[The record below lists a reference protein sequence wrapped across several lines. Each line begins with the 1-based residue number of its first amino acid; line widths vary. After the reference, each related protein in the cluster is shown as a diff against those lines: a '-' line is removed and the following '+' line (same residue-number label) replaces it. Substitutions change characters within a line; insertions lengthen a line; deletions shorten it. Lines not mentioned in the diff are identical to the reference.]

1 MATVAWRKPRGP
13 EPESERPEDAAPETS
28 AAEELGNEVRGG
40 RSADLM
46 SQSAIGFEAKRHWP
60 LWALAAV
67 SLAWFLIA
75 LVANSALPVQLFPNQ
90 AALATTA
97 ARLIPPVMV
106 LLLILA
112 FLPLGRRPLDVEEM
126 ETRVD
131 AANRSAN
138 DLEDQLA
145 RIHATLTACSE
156 RVEQLRSA
164 ASPQGEGLA
173 ATAQAL
179 EVAAGNMALSSTD
192 MGKAAAHLL
201 DLVPGLAGQA
211 LEAEAALRIAGS
223 EARRQLETV
232 EATLSQVAAH
242 GRDAGR
248 EAETMIASMQTLI
261 ARIDQSSTESTK
273 TIANRAYTLD
283 AAVTGVL
290 DRSAEAFQSIGDTL
304 QEQARRVE
312 QMVATARNE
321 LDGFGAD
328 GTRVVSQRLDVLL
341 GAASQLKQQFLEH
354 QALAGSL
361 NQVAEESIG
370 AIEARLGELQ
380 HRQSHATRTLVA
392 DADGS
397 VTIIEERLGQLRERQ
412 AQASR
417 ALMADADQSAL
428 AFEERL
434 TGLADRQRIAETEQR
449 ERLAA
454 ALSALEGQIDAIGT
468 RQQEAASRL
477 QETLAEVVAGVEAR
491 LEALKTRQQA
501 LGAELEAGAEAV
513 AAGVERRLD
522 GLSTRQA
529 DVREKLEADAVS
541 GIAAVEERLAA
552 LRGRQQELAAAMQAD
567 TAEGLASVEARFA
580 ALGASGAESLREAG
594 GLISR
599 TMAELDEL
607 GEALSARHNVAEAL
621 RGRIAELAPAFDS
634 FADHTDAR
642 IPELG
647 RGMDVL
653 GDRGRHV
660 SDQLDALAGRIESQ
674 VELLR
679 DSAAAFERDHAAV
692 AGLAQSLAGEFDA
705 ARGMVAEIHSNTEQT
720 AIAAASRMVENVM
733 QVRQAVNATSAE
745 IRDLLTSVVSEAEQS
760 LDTFASTKAEAAFGA
775 PIRLQIAALEDASV
789 KAAEAAGIASE
800 RLSTRLV
807 DLMRT
812 ISETEARVDEVDTRM
827 EVRARDTLAAR
838 SLRLV
843 DSLQNASVDVARL
856 LAVDVG
862 DSAWA
867 RYLKGDRSLF
877 ARATV
882 RLADKET
889 ARKIARHYNHDEAF
903 EAEAS
908 RYLDQFEELIR
919 RVLKDPDGEAFAL
932 VLLSSDIGKLYV
944 MISEA
949 IGRPI
954 ARRAA

>member
-1 MATVAWRKPRGP
+1 
-13 EPESERPEDAAPETS
+13 
-28 AAEELGNEVRGG
+28 
-40 RSADLM
+40 M
-46 SQSAIGFEAKRHWP
+46 SQSAIGFEAKRRWP
-60 LWALAAV
+60 LWGLAAV
-67 SLAWFLIA
+67 SLGWFLLA
-75 LVANSALPVQLFPNQ
+75 LLGALPASLFGQLLPNQ
-90 AALATTA
+90 PELAATA
-97 ARLIPPVMV
+97 ARLFPPAMA

-131 AANRSAN
+131 AASRSAL
-138 DLEDQLA
+138 DLEAQLA
-145 RIHATLTACSE
+145 RIHATLGDCAA
-156 RVEQLRSA
+156 RVEQLRASA
-164 ASPQGEGLA
+164 APQGDGLA

-179 EVAAGNMALSSTD
+179 EVAAGNMVLSSTD
-192 MGKAAAHLL
+192 MGKAAESLL

-261 ARIDQSSTESTK
+261 ARIDQSSSESTK

-341 GAASQLKQQFLEH
+341 GAANQLKQQFLEH
-354 QALAGSL
+354 QALSQSLNEVASQNIGSIEGRLSELQQRQAHTTDLLVADAGSG
-361 NQVAEESIG
+361 VA
-370 AIEARLGELQ
+370 AIEARL
-380 HRQSHATRTLVA
+380 A
-392 DADGS
+392 
-397 VTIIEERLGQLRERQ
+397 QLRERQ
-412 AQASR
+412 VQAAQA
-417 ALMADADQSAL
+417 LLADADSSAA
-428 AFEERL
+428 AFEQRL
-434 TGLADRQRIAETEQR
+434 VGMADRQRLAETDQR
-449 ERLAA
+449 ERLAGALA
-454 ALSALEGQIDAIGT
+454 ALESQIDAIGA
-468 RQQEAASRL
+468 RQQETASRL
-477 QETLAEVVAGVEAR
+477 QQTLAEVIAGVEAR
-491 LEALKTRQQA
+491 LEALKDRQQA

-513 AAGVERRLD
+513 ASGVEQRLE
-522 GLSTRQA
+522 GLATRQLEMR
-529 DVREKLEADAVS
+529 VRLEAEAAE
-541 GIAAVEERLAA
+541 GISAVEDRLAG
-552 LRGRQQELAAAMQAD
+552 LRARQQELAAAMQAE
-567 TAEGLASVEARFA
+567 TADGLANVEARFA
-580 ALGASGAESLREAG
+580 ALGASGADSLREAG
-594 GLISR
+594 GLIAR
-599 TMAELDEL
+599 TLSELDVL
-607 GEALSARHNVAEAL
+607 GEALSARHDGTQAL
-621 RGRIAELAPAFDS
+621 HGRIDALMPAFED
-634 FADHTDAR
+634 FAGGADRR

-647 RGMDVL
+647 RGMDFL
-653 GDRGRHV
+653 ADRGRNV
-660 SDQLDALAGRIESQ
+660 SDQLDALAERIESQ

-692 AGLAQSLAGEFDA
+692 SGLAQSLAGEFDM
-705 ARGMVAEIHSNTEQT
+705 ARGVVAEIHSSTEQT

-745 IRDLLTSVVSEAEQS
+745 IRDLLTSVLAEAEQS
-760 LDTFASTKAEAAFGA
+760 LDAFASTKAEAAFGA

-789 KAAEAAGIASE
+789 KAADAAGAASE
-800 RLSTRLV
+800 RLSARLL
-807 DLMRT
+807 DLMHT

-843 DSLQNASVDVARL
+843 DSLQEASVDVARL

-882 RLADKET
+882 RLADKDT
-889 ARKIARHYNHDEAF
+889 ARKISRHFTHDEAF
-903 EAEAS
+903 QMEAS

-949 IGRPI
+949 IGRPT
-954 ARRAA
+954 AKRAA

>member
-1 MATVAWRKPRGP
+1 
-13 EPESERPEDAAPETS
+13 
-28 AAEELGNEVRGG
+28 
-40 RSADLM
+40 M
-46 SQSAIGFEAKRHWP
+46 SQSAIGFEARRQWP
-60 LWALAAV
+60 LWAVAAV
-67 SLAWFLIA
+67 SLAWLLITLA
-75 LVANSALPVQLFPNQ
+75 ANTQLSGDLLPNQ
-90 AALATTA
+90 AALAATA
-97 ARLIPPVMV
+97 TRLFPPVIA

-112 FLPLGRRPLDVEEM
+112 FLPIGRRPLDIEEM
-126 ETRVD
+126 EARVD
-131 AANRSAN
+131 AATRAAS
-138 DLEDQLA
+138 DLEDQLG
-145 RIHATLTACSE
+145 RIHATLGACSD
-156 RVEQLRSA
+156 RVEDLRSA
-164 ASPQGEGLA
+164 AAPQGDGLA

-179 EVAAGNMALSSTD
+179 EVAAGNMALSSAD
-192 MGKAAAHLL
+192 MGKAAANLL

-211 LEAEAALRIAGS
+211 MEAEAALRIAGS

-232 EATLSQVAAH
+232 EATLAQVAAH

-261 ARIDQSSTESTK
+261 ARIDQSSSESTK

-290 DRSAEAFQSIGDTL
+290 DRSAEAFQSIGETL

-321 LDGFGAD
+321 LDSFGAD

-341 GAASQLKQQFLEH
+341 GAANQLKQQFLEH
-354 QALAGSL
+354 QALTSSL
-361 NQVAEESIG
+361 NEFAAQSLG
-370 AIEARLGELQ
+370 TIEGRLGDLQ
-380 HRQSHATRTLVA
+380 DRQTQATRDLMT
-392 DADGS
+392 DADMAVAGM
-397 VTIIEERLGQLRERQ
+397 EDRLGALRERQ
-412 AQASR
+412 VQASR
-417 ALMADADQSAL
+417 ALMADADSSAA
-428 AFEERL
+428 AFEQRL
-434 TGLADRQRIAETEQR
+434 VSLADRQQSAEAEQR

-454 ALSALEGQIDAIGT
+454 ALSALETQIDLIGE
-468 RQQEAASRL
+468 RQQETARRL
-477 QETLAEVVAGVEAR
+477 QETLAQVISGVEQR
-491 LEALKTRQQA
+491 LEALKDRQQA

-513 AAGVERRLD
+513 ASGVEQRLE
-522 GLSTRQA
+522 GLAARQA
-529 DVREKLEADAVS
+529 DMRVRLEADAAD
-541 GIAAVEERLAA
+541 GIAAVEERLAG
-552 LRGRQQELAAAMQAD
+552 LRARQMELARAMQAD
-567 TAEGLASVEARFA
+567 TDQGLATVEARFA

-594 GLISR
+594 ELVVR
-599 TMAELDEL
+599 TLSELDSL
-607 GEALSARHNVAEAL
+607 GDALSARDDLAQVL
-621 RGRIAELAPAFDS
+621 QGRIGELMPAFDD
-634 FADHTDAR
+634 FASGAEAR
-642 IPELG
+642 MPELG
-647 RGMDVL
+647 RSLDAL
-653 GDRGRHV
+653 ADRGRNV

-692 AGLAQSLAGEFDA
+692 AGLAQSLAGEFET
-705 ARGMVAEIHSNTEQT
+705 ARGLVSEIHSSTEQT
-720 AIAAASRMVENVM
+720 ALTAASRMVENVM

-745 IRDLLTSVVSEAEQS
+745 IRDLLTAVVAEAEQS

-789 KAAEAAGIASE
+789 KAADAAGAASE

-812 ISETEARVDEVDTRM
+812 ISETEARIDEVDTRM

-843 DSLQNASVDVARL
+843 DSLQQASVDVARL

-889 ARKIARHYNHDEAF
+889 ARKIARHYNHDEEFQIDAT
-903 EAEAS
+903 

-944 MISEA
+944 MMSEA

>member
-1 MATVAWRKPRGP
+1 
-13 EPESERPEDAAPETS
+13 
-28 AAEELGNEVRGG
+28 
-40 RSADLM
+40 M
-46 SQSAIGFEAKRHWP
+46 SQSAIGFEAKRQWP

-67 SLAWFLIA
+67 SLAWFLITLA
-75 LVANSALPVQLFPNQ
+75 ADAQLPVEWLPNQ
-90 AALATTA
+90 AAMASAAT
-97 ARLIPPVMV
+97 RLFPPVIV

-112 FLPLGRRPLDVEEM
+112 FLPFGRRPLDIEEM
-126 ETRVD
+126 EARVD
-131 AANRSAN
+131 AANRAAS
-138 DLEDQLA
+138 DLEEQLG
-145 RIHATLTACSE
+145 RIHATLSACSE
-156 RVEQLRSA
+156 RVEELRSA
-164 ASPQGEGLA
+164 AAPHGEGLA
-173 ATAQAL
+173 ATALAL
-179 EVAAGNMALSSTD
+179 EVAAGNMALSSSD
-192 MGKAAAHLL
+192 MGEAAASLL

-211 LEAEAALRIAGS
+211 MEAEAALRIAGS

-232 EATLSQVAAH
+232 EAALSQVAAH

-261 ARIDQSSTESTK
+261 ARIDQSSAESTK

-290 DRSAEAFQSIGDTL
+290 DRSAEAFQSIGETL

-321 LDGFGAD
+321 LDAFGAD

-341 GAASQLKQQFLEH
+341 GAANQLKQQFLEH
-354 QALAGSL
+354 EALTSSL
-361 NQVAEESIG
+361 NEIATQSIG
-370 AIEARLGELQ
+370 AIEGRLGELHHHQ
-380 HRQSHATRTLVA
+380 TNATQALVA
-392 DADGS
+392 DADSG
-397 VTIIEERLGQLRERQ
+397 IAAIEGRLGQLRERQ
-412 AQASR
+412 IEASH
-417 ALMADADQSAL
+417 ALMADADSSAV
-428 AFEERL
+428 AFERR
-434 TGLADRQRIAETEQR
+434 LADLAERQRLAEAEQR
-449 ERLAA
+449 ERLAS
-454 ALSALEGQIDAIGT
+454 ALSALEEQIDSIGA
-468 RQQEAASRL
+468 RQQATASRL
-477 QETLAEVVAGVEAR
+477 QETLAQVIAGVEQR
-491 LEALKTRQQA
+491 LEALKDRQQA

-513 AAGVERRLD
+513 ASGVEQRLE
-522 GLSTRQA
+522 GLAARQV
-529 DVREKLEADAVS
+529 DMRVRLEADAAE
-541 GIAAVEERLAA
+541 GIAAVEERLAG
-552 LRGRQQELAAAMQAD
+552 LRARQQELASAMQAE
-567 TAEGLASVEARFA
+567 TVEGLASVEARFA
-580 ALGASGAESLREAG
+580 ALGASGAESLRDAG
-594 GLISR
+594 GLIAR
-599 TMAELDEL
+599 TLSELDRL
-607 GEALSARHNVAEAL
+607 GDALTARQDVTQAL
-621 RGRIAELAPAFDS
+621 HGRIGDLLPAFEE
-634 FADHTDAR
+634 FAGGADAR

-647 RGMDVL
+647 RGFDFL
-653 GDRGRHV
+653 ADRGRNV
-660 SDQLDALAGRIESQ
+660 ADQLDVLAGRIESQ

-692 AGLAQSLAGEFDA
+692 AGLAQSLAGEFET
-705 ARGMVAEIHSNTEQT
+705 ARGVVAEIHSSTEQT

-745 IRDLLTSVVSEAEQS
+745 IRDLLTSVVAEAEQS
-760 LDTFASTKAEAAFGA
+760 LDAFASTKAEAAFGA

-789 KAAEAAGIASE
+789 KAAEAAGAASE

-812 ISETEARVDEVDTRM
+812 ISETEARIDEVDTRM

-843 DSLQNASVDVARL
+843 DSLQEASVDVARL

-889 ARKIARHYNHDEAF
+889 ARKIARHYNHDEEF
-903 EAEAS
+903 QVEAS

-949 IGRPI
+949 IGRPT
-954 ARRAA
+954 ARRDL

>member
-1 MATVAWRKPRGP
+1 
-13 EPESERPEDAAPETS
+13 
-28 AAEELGNEVRGG
+28 
-40 RSADLM
+40 M
-46 SQSAIGFEAKRHWP
+46 SQSAIGFEAKRQWP

-67 SLAWFLIA
+67 SLAWFLITLA
-75 LVANSALPVQLFPNQ
+75 ANAQLPVNWIPNQ
-90 AALATTA
+90 TALASGAT
-97 ARLIPPVMV
+97 RLFPPVMA

-112 FLPLGRRPLDVEEM
+112 FLPIGRKPLDVEEM
-126 ETRVD
+126 EERVD
-131 AANRSAN
+131 AATRAATE
-138 DLEDQLA
+138 LEHQLE
-145 RIHATLTACSE
+145 RIHGTLGACSA
-156 RVEQLRSA
+156 RVEELRA
-164 ASPQGEGLA
+164 AAAPQGDGLG

-179 EVAAGNMALSSTD
+179 EVAAGNMALSSAD
-192 MGKAAAHLL
+192 MGKAAASLL

-211 LEAEAALRIAGS
+211 MEAEAALRIAGS

-232 EATLSQVAAH
+232 ETMLSQVAAH

-248 EAETMIASMQTLI
+248 EAETMIAAMQTLI
-261 ARIDQSSTESTK
+261 QRIDQSSAETTK

-290 DRSAEAFQSIGDTL
+290 DRSAEAFQSIGNTL
-304 QEQARRVE
+304 QEQAGRVE
-312 QMVATARNE
+312 QMVVTARNE
-321 LDGFGAD
+321 LDAFGAD

-354 QALAGSL
+354 QALSGALSD
-361 NQVAEESIG
+361 VASQSI
-370 AIEARLGELQ
+370 ATVEARLNELQ
-380 HRQSHATRTLVA
+380 HRQAHATQTLVV
-392 DADGS
+392 DADSGVS
-397 VTIIEERLGQLRERQ
+397 SIEARLSQLRERQ
-412 AQASR
+412 VESAQ
-417 ALMADADQSAL
+417 ALMADADRSAL
-428 AFEERL
+428 AFEDRL
-434 TGLADRQRIAETEQR
+434 TGLADRQRLAEGEQR
-449 ERLAA
+449 ERLAS
-454 ALSALEGQIDAIGT
+454 ALSALEGQIDLIGA
-468 RQQEAASRL
+468 RQQDTAQRL
-477 QETLAEVVAGVEAR
+477 QETLAQVIAGVEQR
-491 LEALKTRQQA
+491 LEALKDRQQV

-513 AAGVERRLD
+513 ASGVEQRLE
-522 GLSTRQA
+522 GLATRQQ
-529 DVREKLEADAVS
+529 DMRQRLEAEAAE
-541 GIAAVEERLAA
+541 GISAVEERLAG
-552 LRGRQQELAAAMQAD
+552 LRARQLEMSAAMQAE
-567 TAEGLASVEARFA
+567 TADGLASVEARFA
-580 ALGASGAESLREAG
+580 ALGASGADSLREAG
-594 GLISR
+594 GLIAQTLS
-599 TMAELDEL
+599 ELDSL
-607 GEALSARHNVAEAL
+607 GEALTTRHELARTLH
-621 RGRIAELAPAFDS
+621 GRIDELLPAFDT
-634 FADHTDAR
+634 FAGGADAR

-647 RGMDVL
+647 RGLDFL
-653 GDRGRHV
+653 ADRGRNV

-692 AGLAQSLAGEFDA
+692 AGLAQSLAGEFDT
-705 ARGMVAEIHSNTEQT
+705 ARGVVAEIHSSTEQT

-745 IRDLLTSVVSEAEQS
+745 IRDLLTSVVTEAEQS

-789 KAAEAAGIASE
+789 KAAEAAGAASE
-800 RLSTRLV
+800 RLSARLV

-843 DSLQNASVDVARL
+843 DSLQEASVDVAQL

-862 DSAWA
+862 DGAWA

-882 RLADKET
+882 RLADKDT
-889 ARKIARHYNHDEAF
+889 ARKIARHFNHDEAF
-903 EAEAS
+903 QMEAS

-949 IGRPI
+949 VGRPTV
-954 ARRAA
+954 RRAA